1 MSGQRLCEIIP
12 PMRVTIVVIPQAF
25 LVLAASLVPLL
36 AQTPST
42 QQQQPEFISQGQR
55 LMREGKLDDALAL
68 YRKTLQTSPNSVP
81 ANIAAGNVLDL
92 KGQGEEA
99 RKYFAK
105 AIEDAGPLS
114 KWQMPTPDLRGP
126 HRKG

>member
-81 ANIAAGNVLDL
+81 ANIAAGDVLGL
-92 KGQGEEA
+92 QGPSEGGRQE
-99 RKYFAK
+99 FF
-105 AIEDAGPLS
+105 
-114 KWQMPTPDLRGP
+114 T
-126 HRKG
+126 